1 MTPDELIAE
10 TLRLDA
16 EATKGPWSYAT
27 WPKTSDGRQSPSI
40 IADGGYGVL
49 ACDGPENGPHSR
61 DAEAITVY
69 RTAAPLLARIA
80 KMQLEY
86 TAWAANPCHAT
97 APTRLA
103 VALVGAE
110 RQALPLQHV
119 ARYVFA
125 EIARIAEEG

>member
-69 RTAAPLLARIA
+69 RTAAPRLARMLRAAIA
-80 KMQLEY
+80 GLTVVRDRIGITDQQD
-86 TAWAANPCHAT
+86 ASCADAT
-97 APTRLA
+97 L
-103 VALVGAE
+103 
-110 RQALPLQHV
+110 
-119 ARYVFA
+119 A
-125 EIARIAEEG
+125 EIERIAEEG

>member
-69 RTAAPLLARIA
+69 RTAAPRLARMLRGAIDTMTAIKYVGGVDGTIERALAEIDRIA
-80 KMQLEY
+80 K
-86 TAWAANPCHAT
+86 
-97 APTRLA
+97 
-103 VALVGAE
+103 
-110 RQALPLQHV
+110 
-119 ARYVFA
+119 
-125 EIARIAEEG
+125 EEA

>member
-10 TLRLDA
+10 TLRLDG

-69 RTAAPLLARIA
+69 RAAAPRLARMLEVMVSATQYIKSPNMVEPWWFPYRIESAGKEDTQVVVRWALAKIERIA
-80 KMQLEY
+80 K
-86 TAWAANPCHAT
+86 
-97 APTRLA
+97 
-103 VALVGAE
+103 
-110 RQALPLQHV
+110 
-119 ARYVFA
+119 
-125 EIARIAEEG
+125 EEA

>member
-69 RTAAPLLARIA
+69 RTAAPRLARMLRVAIECLVSEEDNPHIGNA
-80 KMQLEY
+80 K
-86 TAWAANPCHAT
+86 
-97 APTRLA
+97 
-103 VALVGAE
+103 AL
-110 RQALPLQHV
+110 
-119 ARYVFA
+119 A
-125 EIARIAEEG
+125 EIERIAQEETDGSQR